1 MSAVTLKENSMNLDI
16 MYFAT
21 FEEQKEMIEFL
32 LTTNRM
38 YVYKC
43 GISKNSNDFLIDS
56 FMDELNTFRRPVNYH
71 PSYLFS
77 FTDEIK
83 VSPIWIKGEDET
95 SYSLSPKDNEN
106 SFVMKPCSYEQNM
119 ILFGRIESVFEVSK
133 VVEAFRDLRA
143 WMRKRYKK
151 KGKFHISENIMN
163 NPEIYRLIAVAA
175 KLQPP
180 ELDFKI

>member
-1 MSAVTLKENSMNLDI
+1 MNLDI

-21 FEEQKEMIEFL
+21 FEEQKEMIEYL
-32 LTTNRM
+32 LAAKQM

-43 GISKNSNDFLIDS
+43 GISKSSSGFFVESLIEKLDT
-56 FMDELNTFRRPVNYH
+56 LRRLVNYH

-77 FTDEIK
+77 FTDEIN

-106 SFVMKPCSYEQNM
+106 IFVMKPCSYENNM
-119 ILFGRIESVFEVSK
+119 ILFGRIESVFEGNE
-133 VVEAFRDLRA
+133 VVETFRDLKA

-151 KGKFHISENIMN
+151 KGKFHVSESIMKK
-163 NPEIYRLIAVAA
+163 PDDYRLITVAT

-180 ELDFKI
+180 ELDFKIK